1 LEEKLVEISKTFTHV
16 TGMRGFNRWFLGA
29 LVTLFLAGTP
39 ALATTINSTCH
50 PTAISGCAAAEN
62 QLDVEATS
70 PVSGQLQIV
79 ISNLGP
85 AIVTEVYF
93 DFSNALFSSVA
104 QTAFTGSFVNFST
117 ANVHPGD
124 LPGGN
129 GFDPDFVAVASTNI
143 GATNPQP
150 KWGVGL
156 NESLTL
162 VLNISADKTLDDVV
176 NQFISGDFRI
186 GLHVT
191 GIANDDPRE
200 TSAAMVSNNLPPG
213 TPRDLEDPGV
223 PEPSTWLLMS
233 AGVVG
238 LIARR
243 RFIG

>member
-39 ALATTINSTCH
+39 ALATTINFTCH

-104 QTAFTGSFVNFST
+104 QTAFTGSFVNFS
-117 ANVHPGD
+117 N
-124 LPGGN
+124 
-129 GFDPDFVAVASTNI
+129 
-143 GATNPQP
+143 
-150 KWGVGL
+150 
-156 NESLTL
+156 
-162 VLNISADKTLDDVV
+162 
-176 NQFISGDFRI
+176 R
-186 GLHVT
+186 
-191 GIANDDPRE
+191 
-200 TSAAMVSNNLPPG
+200 
-213 TPRDLEDPGV
+213 
-223 PEPSTWLLMS
+223 
-233 AGVVG
+233 
-238 LIARR
+238 
-243 RFIG
+243 